1 MYWDAGIFGGI
12 IETARGM
19 VYEIRTD
26 RRGALVPWTIAGPTC
41 DAADVLKGEHL
52 LPEDMQEGD
61 FVYLPNTGA
70 YTNSRACT
78 FNGFPLPEVRVI
90 EAET

>member
-12 IETARGM
+12 IETARRM

-26 RRGALVPWTIAGPTC
+26 RRGALVPWTVAGPTC

-52 LPEDMQEGD
+52 LPDDMQEGD

-70 YTNSRACT
+70 YTSSRACT